1 MLSKRW
7 AGVVFISLGV
17 ALIIVDST
25 IVNVAIPSIIND
37 IGITSTQ
44 AQWVQEIYTLVFAA
58 LLLISG
64 RLADEYG
71 RRRLF
76 VLGVVIFAG
85 ASVLAAV
92 AGDGAQLIGAR
103 AIQGLGGALML
114 PTSLSLLNAN
124 FRGRDRG
131 LAFGIWGA
139 TIGGTA
145 ALGPL
150 LGGWLTTSFSW
161 RWAFGINIPLGLL
174 VIIGLLLLVPESKDP
189 SVQRGADWLGAVLS
203 AVGFGGIVFGLIEGR
218 TYGWLTTTTPLTV
231 GSWSWPW
238 SVSPVAAAFVI
249 GFAALTIFILVERS
263 RNRRGQVSMLDLSLF
278 SIPSFRNGNIA
289 AAIVSLGE
297 FGIIFSLPLWF
308 QNVIG
313 YTAFQTGLA
322 LLALAGGS
330 FLASGLGA
338 AIGNKRGAIFVV
350 RLGIVLE
357 IIGIAGLAIFLRPDS
372 TWLTTTP
379 LLFVYGIGVGF
390 ATAQLTGVVLV
401 DVPVQRSGQ
410 GSGTQSTSRQV
421 GSALG
426 IAILGTVLFATLG
439 ARYETALTDLGIPDD
454 QRVQLVDVVKDSAG
468 AAIPG
473 LAADPRT
480 AAVAEPARVAFT
492 DASRVAALTAAGFL
506 VIGLMASLSLGGV
519 RPRRA
524 APTKGSETIASG
536 PKSMS
541 LSTTS
546 ARTRPSVGRS

>member
-7 AGVVFISLGV
+7 VGLVFISLGV

-58 LLLISG
+58 LLLVGG
-64 RLADEYG
+64 RLADQYG

-76 VLGVVIFAG
+76 LLGTVIFAG
-85 ASVLAAV
+85 ASVLAAL
-92 AGDGAQLIGAR
+92 AGDGTQLIAAR
-103 AIQGLGGALML
+103 AVQGLGGALML

-131 LAFGIWGA
+131 VAFGIWGA

-150 LGGWLTTSFSW
+150 LGGWLTTSYSW

-174 VIIGLLLLVPESKDP
+174 VIVGLLLLVPESKDP
-189 SVQRGADWLGAVLS
+189 SGQRGADWFGAVLS
-203 AVGFGGIVFGLIEGR
+203 AIGFGGIVFGLIEGR
-218 TYGWLTTTTPLTV
+218 TYGWLATTKPLTV
-231 GSWSWPW
+231 GSWYWPW
-238 SVSPVAAAFVI
+238 SVSPVAVAFVI
-249 GFAALTIFILVERS
+249 GFAALTIFVAVERR
-263 RNRRGQVSMLDLSLF
+263 RNRRGQVSMLDLNLF
-278 SIPSFRNGNIA
+278 SIKSFRNGNIA

-297 FGIIFSLPLWF
+297 FGILFSLPLWF

-330 FLASGLGA
+330 FLASGLTA
-338 AIGNKRGAIFVV
+338 PIGRKRGTIFIV

-357 IIGIAGLAIFLRPDS
+357 IIGIGGLAIFLRPDS

-379 LLFVYGIGVGF
+379 LLLIYGIGVGF
-390 ATAQLTGVVLV
+390 ATAQLTGVVLT
-401 DVPVQRSGQ
+401 DVPLARSGE
-410 GSGTQSTSRQV
+410 GSGIQSTSRQV

-439 ARYETALTDLGIPDD
+439 ARYDTALADLGVPEA
-454 QRVQLVDVVKDSAG
+454 QRVQLVDAVKDSAG

-473 LAADPRT
+473 LAANPGT

-506 VIGLMASLSLGGV
+506 VIGLVASLSLGN
-519 RPRRA
+519 PRRRRSIDGSA
-524 APTKGSETIASG
+524 DQSEPIDAPAYPAS
-536 PKSMS
+536 
-541 LSTTS
+541 
-546 ARTRPSVGRS
+546 

>member
-7 AGVVFISLGV
+7 VGLVFISLGV

-58 LLLISG
+58 LLLVGG
-64 RLADEYG
+64 RLADQYG

-76 VLGVVIFAG
+76 LLGTVIFAG
-85 ASVLAAV
+85 ASVLAAL
-92 AGDGAQLIGAR
+92 AGDGTQLIAAR
-103 AIQGLGGALML
+103 AVQGLGGALML

-131 LAFGIWGA
+131 VAFGIWGA

-150 LGGWLTTSFSW
+150 LGGWLTTSYSW

-174 VIIGLLLLVPESKDP
+174 VIVGLLLLVPESKDP
-189 SVQRGADWLGAVLS
+189 SEQRGADWFGAVLS
-203 AVGFGGIVFGLIEGR
+203 AIGFGGIVFGLIEGR
-218 TYGWLTTTTPLTV
+218 TYGWLATTKPLTV

-238 SVSPVAAAFVI
+238 SVSPVPVAFVI
-249 GFAALTIFILVERS
+249 GFAALTVFVAVERQ
-263 RNRRGQVSMLDLSLF
+263 RNRRGQVSMLDLNLF
-278 SIPSFRNGNIA
+278 SIKSFRNGNIA

-297 FGIIFSLPLWF
+297 FGILFSLPLWF

-330 FLASGLGA
+330 FLASGLTA
-338 AIGNKRGAIFVV
+338 PIGRKRGTIFIV

-379 LLFVYGIGVGF
+379 LLLVYGIGVGF
-390 ATAQLTGVVLV
+390 ATAQLTGVVLT
-401 DVPVQRSGQ
+401 DVPLNRSGE
-410 GSGTQSTSRQV
+410 GSGIQSTSRQV

-439 ARYETALTDLGIPDD
+439 ARYDTALADLGVPEA
-454 QRVQLVDVVKDSAG
+454 QRVQLVATVKDSAG

-473 LAADPRT
+473 LAANPGT

-506 VIGLMASLSLGGV
+506 VIGLVASLSLGD
-519 RPRRA
+519 PRRRRSVD
-524 APTKGSETIASG
+524 GSADQSEPVDATAYPAS
-536 PKSMS
+536 
-541 LSTTS
+541 
-546 ARTRPSVGRS
+546 

>member
-7 AGVVFISLGV
+7 VGLVFISLGV

-58 LLLISG
+58 LLLVGG
-64 RLADEYG
+64 RLADHYG

-76 VLGVVIFAG
+76 LLGTVIFAG
-85 ASVLAAV
+85 ASVLAAL
-92 AGDGAQLIGAR
+92 AGDGTQLIAAR
-103 AIQGLGGALML
+103 AVQGLGGALML

-131 LAFGIWGA
+131 VAFGIWGA

-150 LGGWLTTSFSW
+150 LGGWLTTSYSW

-174 VIIGLLLLVPESKDP
+174 VIVGLLLLVPESKDP
-189 SVQRGADWLGAVLS
+189 SGQRGADWFGAVLS
-203 AVGFGGIVFGLIEGR
+203 AIGFGGIVFGLIEGR
-218 TYGWLTTTTPLTV
+218 TYGWLATTKPLTI

-238 SVSPVAAAFVI
+238 SVSPVPVAFVI
-249 GFAALTIFILVERS
+249 GFAALTVFVAVERQ
-263 RNRRGQVSMLDLSLF
+263 RNRRGQVSMLDLNLF
-278 SIPSFRNGNIA
+278 SIKSFRNGNIA

-297 FGIIFSLPLWF
+297 FGILFSLPLWF

-330 FLASGLGA
+330 FLASGLTA
-338 AIGNKRGAIFVV
+338 PIGRKRGTIFIV

-379 LLFVYGIGVGF
+379 LLLVYGIGVGF
-390 ATAQLTGVVLV
+390 ATAQLTGVVLT
-401 DVPVQRSGQ
+401 DVPLNRSGE
-410 GSGTQSTSRQV
+410 GSGIQSTSRQV

-439 ARYETALTDLGIPDD
+439 ARYDTALADLGVSEA
-454 QRVQLVDVVKDSAG
+454 QRVQLVAAVKDSAG

-473 LAADPRT
+473 LAANPGT

-492 DASRVAALTAAGFL
+492 DASRVAALTAAVFL
-506 VIGLMASLSLGGV
+506 VIGLVASLSLGN
-519 RPRRA
+519 PRRRRSVDGSA
-524 APTKGSETIASG
+524 DQSEPVDAPAYPAS
-536 PKSMS
+536 
-541 LSTTS
+541 
-546 ARTRPSVGRS
+546 

>member
-7 AGVVFISLGV
+7 VGLVFISLGV

-58 LLLISG
+58 LLLVGG
-64 RLADEYG
+64 RLADQYG

-76 VLGVVIFAG
+76 LLGTVIFAG
-85 ASVLAAV
+85 ASVLAAL
-92 AGDGAQLIGAR
+92 AGDGTQLIAAR
-103 AIQGLGGALML
+103 AVQGLGGALML

-131 LAFGIWGA
+131 VAFGIWGA

-150 LGGWLTTSFSW
+150 LGGWLTTSYSW

-174 VIIGLLLLVPESKDP
+174 VIVGLLILVPESKDP
-189 SVQRGADWLGAVLS
+189 FGQRGADWFGAVLS
-203 AVGFGGIVFGLIEGR
+203 AIGFGGIVFGLIEGR
-218 TYGWLTTTTPLTV
+218 TYGWLATTKPLTV
-231 GSWSWPW
+231 GSWYWPW
-238 SVSPVAAAFVI
+238 SVSPVAVAFMI
-249 GFAALTIFILVERS
+249 GFAALTIFVAVERR
-263 RNRRGQVSMLDLSLF
+263 RNRRGQVSMLDLNLF
-278 SIPSFRNGNIA
+278 SIKSFRNGNIA

-297 FGIIFSLPLWF
+297 FGILFSLPLWF

-330 FLASGLGA
+330 FLASGLTA
-338 AIGNKRGAIFVV
+338 PIGRKRGTIFIV

-357 IIGIAGLAIFLRPDS
+357 IIGIGGLAIFLRADS

-379 LLFVYGIGVGF
+379 LLLIYGIGVGF
-390 ATAQLTGVVLV
+390 ATAQLTGVVLT
-401 DVPVQRSGQ
+401 DVPLARSGE
-410 GSGTQSTSRQV
+410 GSGIQSTSRQV

-439 ARYETALTDLGIPDD
+439 ARYDTALADLGVPEA
-454 QRVQLVDVVKDSAG
+454 QRVQLVDAVKDSAG

-473 LAADPRT
+473 LAANPGT

-506 VIGLMASLSLGGV
+506 VIGLVASLSLGN
-519 RPRRA
+519 PRRRRSIDGSA
-524 APTKGSETIASG
+524 DQSEPIDAPAYPAS
-536 PKSMS
+536 
-541 LSTTS
+541 
-546 ARTRPSVGRS
+546 

>member
-7 AGVVFISLGV
+7 VGLVFISLGV

-58 LLLISG
+58 LLLVGG
-64 RLADEYG
+64 RLADQYG

-76 VLGVVIFAG
+76 LLGTVIFAG
-85 ASVLAAV
+85 ASVLAAL
-92 AGDGAQLIGAR
+92 AGDGTQLIAAR
-103 AIQGLGGALML
+103 AVQGLGGALML

-131 LAFGIWGA
+131 VAFGIWGA

-150 LGGWLTTSFSW
+150 LGGWLTTSYSW

-174 VIIGLLLLVPESKDP
+174 VIVGLLLLVPESKDP
-189 SVQRGADWLGAVLS
+189 SGQRGADWFGAVLS
-203 AVGFGGIVFGLIEGR
+203 AIGFGGIVFGLIEGR
-218 TYGWLTTTTPLTV
+218 TYGWLATTKPLTV
-231 GSWSWPW
+231 GSWYWPW
-238 SVSPVAAAFVI
+238 SVSPVAVAFVI
-249 GFAALTIFILVERS
+249 GFAALTIFVAVERR
-263 RNRRGQVSMLDLSLF
+263 RNRRGQVSMLDLNLF
-278 SIPSFRNGNIA
+278 SIKSFRNGNIA

-297 FGIIFSLPLWF
+297 FGILFSLPLWF

-330 FLASGLGA
+330 FLASGLTA
-338 AIGNKRGAIFVV
+338 PIGRKRGTIFIV

-357 IIGIAGLAIFLRPDS
+357 IIGIGGLAIFLRPDS

-379 LLFVYGIGVGF
+379 LLLIYGIGVGF
-390 ATAQLTGVVLV
+390 ATAQLTGVVLT
-401 DVPVQRSGQ
+401 DVPLARSGE
-410 GSGTQSTSRQV
+410 GSGIQSTSRQV

-439 ARYETALTDLGIPDD
+439 ARYDTALADLGVPEA
-454 QRVQLVDVVKDSAG
+454 QRVQLVDAVKDSAG

-473 LAADPRT
+473 LAANPGT
-480 AAVAEPARVAFT
+480 AAAAEPARVAFT

-506 VIGLMASLSLGGV
+506 VIGLVASLSLGN
-519 RPRRA
+519 PRRRRSID
-524 APTKGSETIASG
+524 GSADQSEPIDALAYPAS
-536 PKSMS
+536 
-541 LSTTS
+541 
-546 ARTRPSVGRS
+546 